1 MPSVP
6 SRFYPTDTSISPALA
21 RFAAL
26 NSAAW
31 KYSASCSMENCW
43 RNERGAVGTRWRIAW
58 IRFCLVIDSSALPA
72 RKTTFHLC
80 GLSVPWI
87 APCHQ
92 TTPFQIRYPLAPL
105 PIRSEPQP
113 LGSIRPIMPQM
124 LYLTPRKTAK
134 AAPDESTRLSDLS
147 SPAAPERMSHMQ
159 LQQPNSA
166 LAATRHPAVYYW
178 SVGQVFLAGKGQ
190 ADET

>member
-6 SRFYPTDTSISPALA
+6 SRFYPTDTSRSPALA

-31 KYSASCSMENCW
+31 KYSASCSLENCW
-43 RNERGAVGTRWRIAW
+43 RNERGAVGTRWRIAR
-58 IRFCLVIDSSALPA
+58 IRSCLVIDSSALSA
-72 RKTTFHLC
+72 FKTTSHLC

-92 TTPFQIRYPLAPL
+92 TTPFHIRDPLARSS
-105 PIRSEPQP
+105 IRGTPQV
-113 LGSIRPIMPQM
+113 LGIIRPIMPQM

-134 AAPDESTRLSDLS
+134 AAPDESTRLSDLPRRGLGKNVAHVAS
-147 SPAAPERMSHMQ
+147 TAE
-159 LQQPNSA
+159 LN
-166 LAATRHPAVYYW
+166 TCRHPPSGGILLECRSSIPRW
-178 SVGQVFLAGKGQ
+178 ERAGR
-190 ADET
+190 